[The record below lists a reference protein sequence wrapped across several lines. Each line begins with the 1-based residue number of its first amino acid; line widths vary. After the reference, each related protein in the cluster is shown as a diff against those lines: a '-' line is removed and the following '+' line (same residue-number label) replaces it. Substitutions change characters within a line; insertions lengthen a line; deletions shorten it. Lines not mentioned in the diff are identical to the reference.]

1 MALKVNKSLI
11 ELIKRAQAG
20 PPGGGPPPGPPP
32 GGGPGGPPPGP
43 PGGGPGGPPPGPPGG
58 GPGGPPPGPPGGG
71 PPGMPPPDMMGGPP
85 PDMPLPPPEKEED
98 KEKKS
103 ETTAEEVKQIV
114 KDVLSELGISP
125 QGKTGKPAK
134 PDLGLMANDIYQVK
148 KLMIHLFRVLNI
160 GIPPDALE
168 NPDLRASQ
176 EQPPERKEEEPPKSA
191 IPPIE
196 PIEPAVKQSS
206 AAIDQLRKKAAS
218 LLIRLK
224 SSKK

>member
-1 MALKVNKSLI
+1 
-11 ELIKRAQAG
+11 
-20 PPGGGPPPGPPP
+20 
-32 GGGPGGPPPGP
+32 
-43 PGGGPGGPPPGPPGG
+43 
-58 GPGGPPPGPPGGG
+58 
-71 PPGMPPPDMMGGPP
+71 MPPPDMMGGPP